1 MKGFFIFADK
11 RVNGK
16 AAQME
21 EDVLMYP
28 LFGRK
33 TKDLNLHQ
41 TIQQTSEVDNGKEK
55 ENTALHKC

>member
-1 MKGFFIFADK
+1 
-11 RVNGK
+11 
-16 AAQME
+16 ME

-55 ENTALHKC
+55 GKYGFAQMLMVEMEQKEREKKIER